1 MRIQRREFPKASV
14 ASACLFNIGCAGF
27 GQGRRAQLA
36 KGAKMRVAL
45 IGCGGQARV
54 IINAVLAEKLVAMV
68 DPDPAMFKKMA
79 RHVATYAKNGILFV
93 GSKVNLWFTHHG
105 GYRFLPSSAGWCH
118 PRLDRQPDFNYTRN
132 TKPHVLDFYNA
143 IREGRQ
149 ADDPFT
155 YSVPLAKTVCLGNLA
170 ALAGKGATLMWDGH
184 AVTNDEKIGR
194 LVTKECRNGWN
205 PFAV

>member
-1 MRIQRREFPKASV
+1 MRIQRREFLKASV

-54 IINAVLAEKLVAMV
+54 IVNAILAEKLVAMV

-79 RHVATYAKNGILFV
+79 RHVATYAKNGGLFV
-93 GSKVNLWFTHHG
+93 GSKANLWFTHHG

-132 TKPHVLDFYNA
+132 TKPHVPPY
-143 IREGRQ
+143 
-149 ADDPFT
+149 
-155 YSVPLAKTVCLGNLA
+155 
-170 ALAGKGATLMWDGH
+170 GKGARRTIRSRTAFRWPRRCAWATLPRWR
-184 AVTNDEKIGR
+184 EKALRSCGTGMR
-194 LVTKECRNGWN
+194 
-205 PFAV
+205 